1 MPLQPDVPPYEVPVT
16 PYVYQYPAQVVTQQ
30 MAAMDDRVTQF
41 SEVVFTAIEGLQ
53 EIGRFFP
60 SEGSPPA
67 INIPDMTLEA
77 RARIGTPD
85 VALLGSINPFVLPT
99 YETLAFDQ
107 GITWGTAP
115 EFTPAITSFEVPNP
129 PSPIVV
135 NDAPIRPTINQ
146 IVLPERPTLPNV
158 PAPNLITLTIPQVT
172 FPTLPTLDAGA
183 EPQYEGPTPSAAF
196 DYTEPTYNG
205 MVLTELVAQIKRWL
219 SGGTGMHP
227 AVEAALFD
235 RARGREDMTARKA
248 IDDTHAAFA
257 ARGYDLPPGALVQ
270 AVSEVIERN
279 QLASATLSREILVKS
294 AEWEQEN
301 LRQAVAQGIA
311 AETMLI
317 GLHNA
322 AAQRALDAATQRV
335 QSEIALVNVYVALF
349 NAKQAARSVKI
360 QIFEAQL
367 RAALAP
373 LEAAKL
379 AIEAEA
385 LKGQINEQ
393 AIRAYAAQLDAV
405 KNLVEIYRA
414 DISASQAQAEIEKTK
429 ADIFRTEVQAW
440 AERIAARKV
449 EFDAYDSQTRAAAA
463 RAGMYESGARAFA
476 ATVDAFGT
484 TENIKLGRINA
495 RRDALLASVQKWD
508 SAVRG
513 ESDRVR
519 AEVSEIQA
527 KAEGFRADL
536 SRYAA
541 ELQADSSERS
551 LRVQWIEARL
561 RNVLGGIQIASEQYN
576 NSQARLLQQAQILAE
591 ALKAQGAMG
600 AQLSAGAMSAMH
612 VQASLSGNG
621 SASGSSSN
629 SYSESHNY
637 NHEA

>member
-1 MPLQPDVPPYEVPVT
+1 MPAPLNDNIIPWAYEFPANLVT
-16 PYVYQYPAQVVTQQ
+16 AQ
-30 MAAMDDRVTQF
+30 MAEMDGRVTQF

-53 EIGRFFP
+53 GIGRFLP
-60 SEGSPPA
+60 SESSPPT
-67 INIPDMTLEA
+67 ITIPDMTLGP
-77 RARIGTPD
+77 RAQLDQPDIG
-85 VALLGSINPFVLPT
+85 LLGSIDPFVLPN

-107 GITWGTAP
+107 GIDWGTAP
-115 EFTPAITSFEVPNP
+115 VFTPLVTSFEVPAP

-135 NDAPIRPTINQ
+135 NDAPIRPTIAQ

-158 PAPNLITLTIPQVT
+158 PAPNLITLNIPQVV
-172 FPTLPTLDAGA
+172 FPALPTLDAGA

-196 DYTEPTYNG
+196 NYTEPVYTET
-205 MVLTELVAQIKRWL
+205 VQTELVAQIRRWL
-219 SGGTGMHP
+219 AGGTGMHS
-227 AVEAALFD
+227 AVEAALFE

-248 IDDTHAAFA
+248 IDDTHSVFA

-279 QLASATLSREILVKS
+279 QLATATLSREIFVKS

-322 AAQRALDAATQRV
+322 MAQRTLEAATQRV
-335 QSEIALVNVYVALF
+335 QSEIALVNVYVTLF
-349 NAKQAARSVKI
+349 NARQAARSVRV

-393 AIRAYAAQLDAV
+393 EIRSYAARLDAI

-414 DISASQAQAEIEKTK
+414 DISAAQAQAEIEKTK

-440 AERIAARKV
+440 AERIGARKV

-476 ATVDAFGT
+476 ATVDGFAT

-513 ESDRVR
+513 ESERVR

-527 KAEGFRADL
+527 KGEGFRADL

-541 ELQADSSERS
+541 ELQSDSTERN
-551 LRVQWIEARL
+551 LRVQMIEARL
-561 RNVLGGIQIASEQYN
+561 RNVLAGIQIASDQYN
-576 NSQARLLQQAQILAE
+576 NSQSRQLQQAQILAE
-591 ALKAQGAMG
+591 ALKAKGAMG
-600 AQLSAGAMSAMH
+600 AQLAAGAMSAMH
-612 VQASLSGNG
+612 VQASLSGSG
-621 SASGSSSN
+621 SASGSSTN

-637 NHEA
+637 NHEV